1 MVAQHGAMITPGFIA
16 LLDLTTSSAD
26 RPDALAQLDRERPV
40 VEAMSGCIG
49 FRAFP
54 SRDDD
59 VDVTVIHEWVDQ
71 ASFDAYLA
79 SDAFARSGQIL
90 RPLFTAAPTSRRFVV
105 ELIETV
111 R

>member
-1 MVAQHGAMITPGFIA
+1 MTTPGFIA

-40 VEAMSGCIG
+40 VEVMSGCIG

-54 SRDDD
+54 NRDDD
-59 VDVTVIHEWVDQ
+59 VGVTVIHEWVDR
-71 ASFDAYLA
+71 ASFDAYLG

-90 RPLFTAAPTSRRFVV
+90 RPLLTAAPTSRRFVV
-105 ELIETV
+105 ELIETA